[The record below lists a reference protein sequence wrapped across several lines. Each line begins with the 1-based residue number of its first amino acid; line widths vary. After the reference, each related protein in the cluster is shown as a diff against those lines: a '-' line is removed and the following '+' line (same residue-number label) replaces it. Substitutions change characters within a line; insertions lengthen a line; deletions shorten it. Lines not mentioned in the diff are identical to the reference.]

1 MTKMNIMK
9 KPSIS
14 TIIVIICILII
25 GLYAAGEVNYY
36 STKIVTERNVDSPV
50 ISIPKIGVNEKINFE
65 SLNQGVLIDPPEN
78 VPLEGPI
85 VLYGHR
91 TLQGSPFLRLN
102 ELSAG
107 DKLILEWPNVGE
119 IEYTVT
125 NSKIVPAT
133 YSGGFEGASNIYLIT
148 CDPIGSTENRLIIE
162 GEFSNQ
168 GPVNEQIIRD
178 NPQESNALMIS
189 GAFLLIGLIFSFLY
203 PKDNRIYIL
212 VTVLIVSALMFYF
225 YLNPIPSEIIY
236 DKISFLNGG
245 SFN

>member
-1 MTKMNIMK
+1 MTIMN
-9 KPSIS
+9 KPRIS

-25 GLYAAGEVNYY
+25 GLYAAGEVNYF

-65 SLNQGVLIDPPEN
+65 SLNQGVLIDPPEK

-107 DKLILEWPNVGE
+107 DKLLLEWPGIGE

-133 YSGGFEGASNIYLIT
+133 YSAEFEGASKIYLIT

-162 GEFSNQ
+162 GEVSNQ
-168 GPVNEQIIRD
+168 NPINNQIISD
-178 NPQESNALMIS
+178 NPQESNALMITA
-189 GAFLLIGLIFSFLY
+189 AFLIIGLIFSFLY

-212 VTVLIVSALMFYF
+212 VTVLIISALLFYF
-225 YLNPIPSEIIY
+225 CLNPIPSEIIY